1 MDLISNLAGEGP
13 KKGGKNEKIYLNPY
27 IVCISIRHGLRDYL
41 YPAGSIYTNI
51 NLPVTATANN
61 GTATK
66 VGISQSTSILG
77 AVAIGDASIEAAKKN
92 GGITKVYHVDYG
104 VKNIL
109 GIFGTYTTTVY
120 GE

>member
-1 MDLISNLAGEGP
+1 M
-13 KKGGKNEKIYLNPY
+13 KKA
-27 IVCISIRHGLRDYL
+27 IVILTMCAFLFVTGCATL

-51 NLPVTATANN
+51 SLPVTATANN
-61 GTATK
+61 GSATK
-66 VGISQSTSILG
+66 VGISQSTSIFG

-92 GGITKVYHVDYG
+92 GGITKVHHVDYG

>member
-1 MDLISNLAGEGP
+1 MKKAILILTSCAFLFVTGCAT
-13 KKGGKNEKIYLNPY
+13 
-27 IVCISIRHGLRDYL
+27 L
-41 YPAGSIYTNI
+41 YPAGFIYTNI
-51 NLPVTATANN
+51 NLPVTATANS

-77 AVAIGDASIEAAKKN
+77 AVAIGDGSLEAAKKN
-92 GGITKVYHVDYG
+92 GGITKVHHVDYG

-109 GIFGTYTTTVY
+109 GIIGTYTTTVY

>member
-1 MDLISNLAGEGP
+1 MKRSILILTLCAFLFVTG
-13 KKGGKNEKIYLNPY
+13 
-27 IVCISIRHGLRDYL
+27 CATL
-41 YPAGSIYTNI
+41 YPAGFIYTNI
-51 NLPVTATANN
+51 NLPVTATANS

-92 GGITKVYHVDYG
+92 GGITKVHHVDYG

>member
-1 MDLISNLAGEGP
+1 MCAFLFVTGCAT
-13 KKGGKNEKIYLNPY
+13 
-27 IVCISIRHGLRDYL
+27 L

-51 NLPVTATANN
+51 SLPVTVTANG

-92 GGITKVYHVDYG
+92 GGITKVHHVDYG